1 MNENELVK
9 LWNDKRSQITNA
21 QMAPAL
27 VLIATF
33 VVAAF
38 GKFDGATDGTKYLAL
53 GVVAATGILA
63 TITQYAVIR
72 EAEMLCDDLAKVG
85 KSGALANRIAQ
96 SKSFLKLTAAAIVAL
111 DLGIFALTYWA
122 IFGM

>member
-1 MNENELVK
+1 MSENELVK

-38 GKFDGATDGTKYLAL
+38 GKFDTATDGTKYLAL
-53 GVVAATGILA
+53 GVVAAELWN
-63 TITQYAVIR
+63 R
-72 EAEMLCDDLAKVG
+72 
-85 KSGALANRIAQ
+85 SG
-96 SKSFLKLTAAAIVAL
+96 
-111 DLGIFALTYWA
+111 WA
-122 IFGM
+122 G